1 MSYISKIFKSR
12 GVICEMLESRGY
24 DIEPYRNFSVNE
36 LEAMLKGNEKKTTAT
51 LSAMDM
57 KVVNKFGS
65 NLYVKYLL
73 NTKLRPANMNTL
85 IDEMIQTF
93 LKSGDEVV
101 FVLKDKVSNMDSF
114 NSLLDSIL
122 NTNNIF
128 IQLFCLDSLTINV
141 LKHRFQPKMRIISP
155 EEKEQVMN
163 KYSVNPSQMP
173 KIFKSDACGKY
184 LGIRK
189 GDVVE
194 IVRASETAGKSVSYR
209 ICVS

>member
-1 MSYISKIFKSR
+1 MSYISKVFKSR

-101 FVLKDKVSNMDSF
+101 FVLKDKVTNMDSF

-128 IQLFCLDSLTINV
+128 ALHI
-141 LKHRFQPKMRIISP
+141 
-155 EEKEQVMN
+155 
-163 KYSVNPSQMP
+163 
-173 KIFKSDACGKY
+173 A
-184 LGIRK
+184 
-189 GDVVE
+189 
-194 IVRASETAGKSVSYR
+194 
-209 ICVS
+209 